1 MLPAVGLLSNISQM
15 TTKCGK
21 NKEVVREPQA
31 SPSLMFLSHFDVFC
45 DPLLNKPT
53 ATWNLFVLYNDQIH
67 IPALNRLTVRGLALV
82 QAFFKSQTLLFVSA
96 FSLFFL
102 YISRTQFP
110 RKFFNVF
117 SYSTQNNGENILQKS
132 KSLLAMTHDAN
143 CCEDFLRLRRS
154 KVVKN
159 SFCLRFSI
167 FLFLNSS
174 NLTFSRGFHL
184 LNPK

>member
-1 MLPAVGLLSNISQM
+1 MQHGIYLFYTMIR
-15 TTKCGK
+15 
-21 NKEVVREPQA
+21 KEKRP
-31 SPSLMFLSHFDVFC
+31 
-45 DPLLNKPT
+45 
-53 ATWNLFVLYNDQIH
+53 IH
-67 IPALNRLTVRGLALV
+67 IPALYRLTVRGLALV

-117 SYSTQNNGENILQKS
+117 SYSTQSNSENILRKR
-132 KSLLAMTHDAN
+132 KSLVAMTHDAKS
-143 CCEDFLRLRRS
+143 EDFLRFRRS

-159 SFCLRFSI
+159 SFCLHFSI

>member
-1 MLPAVGLLSNISQM
+1 MFYTMIR
-15 TTKCGK
+15 
-21 NKEVVREPQA
+21 KEKRP
-31 SPSLMFLSHFDVFC
+31 
-45 DPLLNKPT
+45 
-53 ATWNLFVLYNDQIH
+53 IH
-67 IPALNRLTVRGLALV
+67 IPALYRLTVRGLALV

-117 SYSTQNNGENILQKS
+117 SYSTQNNGETILQKS
-132 KSLLAMTHDAN
+132 KSLVAMTHDAN
-143 CCEDFLRLRRS
+143 CCEDFLRFRRS

>member
-1 MLPAVGLLSNISQM
+1 MIR
-15 TTKCGK
+15 
-21 NKEVVREPQA
+21 KEKR
-31 SPSLMFLSHFDVFC
+31 S
-45 DPLLNKPT
+45 
-53 ATWNLFVLYNDQIH
+53 IH
-67 IPALNRLTVRGLALV
+67 IPALYRLTVRGLALV
-82 QAFFKSQTLLFVSA
+82 QTFFKSQTLLFVSA

-132 KSLLAMTHDAN
+132 KSLVAMTHDAN
-143 CCEDFLRLRRS
+143 CCEDFLRFRRS

-167 FLFLNSS
+167 FLFISSS